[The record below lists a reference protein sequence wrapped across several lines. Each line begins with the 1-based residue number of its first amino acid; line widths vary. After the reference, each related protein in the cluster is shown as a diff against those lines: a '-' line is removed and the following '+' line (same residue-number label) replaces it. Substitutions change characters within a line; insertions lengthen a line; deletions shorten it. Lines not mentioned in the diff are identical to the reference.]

1 MQLYSATK
9 EIHYFVLFGVRNR
22 IARKISLQLISFL
35 DLIQNKTGT
44 GKTSLIRSIAF
55 LL

>member
-1 MQLYSATK
+1 MQLYTATK
-9 EIHYFVLFGVRNR
+9 EIHYFVLACEIVLRG
-22 IARKISLQLISFL
+22 KISLQLISFL